1 MNGFFN
7 ENPLVILGHYV
18 LFVVSFIIDV
28 SYQLLDIK
36 DIRLIDPNL
45 T

>member
-7 ENPLVILGHYV
+7 ENPRVILGHYV
-18 LFVVSFIIDV
+18 LFVVSFIMDI
-28 SYQLLDIK
+28 SYQLLDTK